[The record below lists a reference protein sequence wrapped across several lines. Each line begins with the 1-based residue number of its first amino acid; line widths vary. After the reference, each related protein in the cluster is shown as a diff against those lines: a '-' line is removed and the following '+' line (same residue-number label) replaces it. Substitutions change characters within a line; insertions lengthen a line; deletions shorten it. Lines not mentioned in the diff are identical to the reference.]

1 MSSRLHCKFVTSHK
15 LFHHDKMNLYWNEDI
30 VKDENRSKYHEYFDD
45 IDTARL
51 SAKKL
56 ADESEIKVIVC
67 VYCNDSFFMI
77 S

>member
-1 MSSRLHCKFVTSHK
+1 
-15 LFHHDKMNLYWNEDI
+15 MNLYWNEDI

-56 ADESEIKVIVC
+56 ANESEIKVIVC
-67 VYCNDSFFMI
+67 LL
-77 S
+77 